1 MFNQEEKRWQMLR
14 DALENE
20 LHGEGPR
27 VVRSQRTLFG
37 IPSQMETVIK
47 SVAEED
53 EERCQKLIEDSAAE
67 LTEDQQDEIAEPSG
81 T

>member
-1 MFNQEEKRWQMLR
+1 MFNQDEKRWQMLK

-37 IPSQMETVIK
+37 IPSQMETVLK
-47 SVAEED
+47 SVADED
-53 EERCQKLIEDSAAE
+53 DERCQKLIEEDSRK
-67 LTEDQQDEIAEPSG
+67 DI
-81 T
+81 